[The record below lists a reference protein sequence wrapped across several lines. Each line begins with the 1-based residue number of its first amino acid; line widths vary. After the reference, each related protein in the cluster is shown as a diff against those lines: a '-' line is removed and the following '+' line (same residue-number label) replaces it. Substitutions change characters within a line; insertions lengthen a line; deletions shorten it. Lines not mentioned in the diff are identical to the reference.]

1 MDVIRS
7 NSGRI
12 WVISDTHLRSGHILP
27 RFFTTKVSREDIII
41 HLGDFVA
48 EDIVAQIKKL
58 ARLEAVCG
66 NCDPEPIRNLFPR
79 KRILEIFGIKIGMTH
94 GTGAHSETFQ
104 TVKTMFE
111 GKVDAV
117 LFGHTHQA
125 HHSKS
130 GDTLFFN
137 PGSLTQSRKGP
148 ESFGLL
154 HIENGNLWGE
164 LIEI

>member
-1 MDVIRS
+1 MDVLRN
-7 NSGRI
+7 NSGKI

-27 RFFTTKVSREDIII
+27 KSFAAKVSREDIII

-48 EDIVAQIKKL
+48 EEIISQIKKL
-58 ARLEAVCG
+58 APLEAVCG
-66 NCDPEPIRNLFPR
+66 NCDPDPIRNLFPR
-79 KRILEIFGIKIGMTH
+79 KRIIEISGIKIGMTH
-94 GTGAHSETFQ
+94 GTGAHSETLP
-104 TVKTMFE
+104 TVKTMFDGE
-111 GKVDAV
+111 VNAV
-117 LFGHTHQA
+117 LFGHTHQP

-130 GDTLFFN
+130 GGTLFFN

-164 LIEI
+164 VIEI